1 MFICGLYACTEDRC
15 VGGRPSLCNFSALY
29 QPRDE
34 RLESPIMCFMCIL
47 CCLEKHLLYIT
58 GNMLCVLYKLYL
70 FLIQSVSY
78 QIRKCVYSET
88 GNRGLCLCISTGSVT
103 SQFKNP
109 KLNLSWFPSQMW
121 FISVWALDWNQHLV
135 KVIEIHLQGK
145 IISVG
150 QDNI

>member
-1 MFICGLYACTEDRC
+1 MHALKTGVSAVVHHC
-15 VGGRPSLCNFSALY
+15 VTSRLCISLVMK
-29 QPRDE
+29 DW
-34 RLESPIMCFMCIL
+34 SPIMCFMCIL

-70 FLIQSVSY
+70 FLIHSVSY
-78 QIRKCVYSET
+78 QSRKCVYCET

-103 SQFKNP
+103 SQFKSP
-109 KLNLSWFPSQMW
+109 KLNLSRFPSQMW